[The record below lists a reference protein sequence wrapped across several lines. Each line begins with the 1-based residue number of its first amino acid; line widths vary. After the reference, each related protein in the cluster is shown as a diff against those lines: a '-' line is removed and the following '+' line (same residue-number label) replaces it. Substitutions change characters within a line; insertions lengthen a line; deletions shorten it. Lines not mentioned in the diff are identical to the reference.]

1 MSDANKPDD
10 NPAKYGAYFVM
21 PSAYLCSFP
30 EGSKLITLVSN
41 NCGLHVIS
49 NEYTETNI
57 ISVSA

>member
-1 MSDANKPDD
+1 MWDTNKPDD
-10 NPAKYGAYFVM
+10 NPAKYDANYVM

-30 EGSKLITLVSN
+30 DGSKVITLVSN